1 MDRKRYSKIAL
12 GIIVLGFAL
21 TFAPAAFAAEQ
32 EAEAAGGVS
41 GGTALLTT
49 DGARKLGGA
58 IGAGLVIIGAGAG
71 IGRIG
76 GSAVESIARQ
86 PEVAGQISQAMI
98 ITAALIEGAAL
109 FALII
114 AIIAAI

>member
-1 MDRKRYSKIAL
+1 MNKISAK
-12 GIIVLGFAL
+12 FAL
-21 TFAPAAFAAEQ
+21 ALVVAGLLAMFAPTAPAFAQEPTASEPAEM
-32 EAEAAGGVS
+32 ALISASGAANLGATIGV
-41 GGTALLTT
+41 
-49 DGARKLGGA
+49 
-58 IGAGLVIIGAGAG
+58 GLVIIGCALG

-86 PEVAGQISQAMI
+86 PEAVGQISQAMI

-114 AIIAAI
+114 CLIRK

>member
-1 MDRKRYSKIAL
+1 MNKISAK
-12 GIIVLGFAL
+12 FAL
-21 TFAPAAFAAEQ
+21 ALLVAGLFVMFAPAAPAFAQ
-32 EAEAAGGVS
+32 EPAA
-41 GGTALLTT
+41 TTATEPALLSAQ
-49 DGARKLGGA
+49 GAANLGATLGV
-58 IGAGLVIIGAGAG
+58 GLVIIGCALG

-86 PEVAGQISQAMI
+86 PEAVGQISQAMI

-114 AIIAAI
+114 CLIR